1 MPIKLS
7 ANRYRGKNCVPSRT
21 LLLSL
26 LLLLF
31 IQHWCSAQNG
41 TDGFD
46 ITKASFLLPQPM
58 HKGVFKHAI
67 AIHYVVPPTAWT
79 LDMVK
84 APMFNYAA
92 KYSLPSGFN
101 LQGELSTLFVS
112 NRVSAGPFW
121 NYRKDKFYL
130 GLGYQIAFNYGVL
143 KQFGFNTVLTGW
155 EQQPSITIGHSFA
168 KTAVVLRGDLYYTN
182 DITFS
187 EGGHDVKNNNGFVN
201 GYSFTGSFEQRL
213 HGNHVMSLG
222 LKVNYLRYHIIA
234 WPALPVNS
242 YRYLFPEFH
251 VGLNLN

>member
-1 MPIKLS
+1 MPIKLT
-7 ANRYRGKNCVPSRT
+7 ANTYRGNNCHYTKALV
-21 LLLSL
+21 LSL

-31 IQHWCSAQNG
+31 NHVRCSAQGNM
-41 TDGFD
+41 DGFD
-46 ITKASFLLPQPM
+46 ISKGSFLLPQPIA
-58 HKGVFKHAI
+58 KGVYKHAI

-92 KYSLPSGFN
+92 KYSLPGGFS
-101 LQGELSTLFVS
+101 LEGEFSTLFVS
-112 NRVSAGPFW
+112 NRLSTGPFW
-121 NYRKDKFYL
+121 NYRKDNFYL
-130 GLGYQIAFNYGVL
+130 GLGYQVAFNYGVL

-155 EQQPSITIGHSFA
+155 EQQPSITIGHSFS
-168 KTAVVLRGDLYYTN
+168 KTAVTLRGDLFYTN

-187 EGGHDVKNNNGFVN
+187 EGGNDVKNNDGFVN
-201 GYSFTGSFEQRL
+201 GYSVTGSFEQRL
-213 HGNHVMSLG
+213 YGNHVMSLG

>member
-1 MPIKLS
+1 MLSKLT
-7 ANRYRGKNCVPSRT
+7 ANRYPGKNWCFT
-21 LLLSL
+21 KALLLSL
-26 LLLLF
+26 LLLVF
-31 IQHWCSAQNG
+31 TNDWCSAQNSL
-41 TDGFD
+41 DVFD
-46 ITKASFLLPQPM
+46 IRKASFLLPQPM
-58 HKGVFKHAI
+58 QKGVYKHAI

-92 KYSLPSGFN
+92 KYSLPRGFN
-101 LQGELSTLFVS
+101 LQGEFSTLFVS
-112 NRVSAGPFW
+112 NRLSAGPFW
-121 NYRKDKFYL
+121 NYRKDNFYL

-168 KTAVVLRGDLYYTN
+168 KTALVLRGDFYYTN

-187 EGGHDVKNNNGFVN
+187 EGGHNVKNNDGFVN
-201 GYSFTGSFEQRL
+201 GYSVTGSFEQRL
-213 HGNHVMSLG
+213 FGNRVMSLG